1 MWLGIGQAR
10 AASRGGLISRSDS
23 LTSML
28 TRRTSISNRRLPII
42 ANTSIP
48 CLWYVSH
55 HHLLIFR
62 SKTFVD
68 VFVVI
73 ANIFNLITFE
83 DGEEK
88 IDAASA
94 LANL

>member
-1 MWLGIGQAR
+1 VNVAGQAQ
-10 AASRGGLISRSDS
+10 AGGGLISGSDS
-23 LTSML
+23 LTSIL

-42 ANTSIP
+42 ANTLIP
-48 CLWYVSH
+48 CLWYISH
-55 HHLLIFR
+55 HHLLIFC

-68 VFVVI
+68 VCVVI
-73 ANIFNLITFE
+73 ANIINLITFD